1 MKAIRVH
8 RFGGPE
14 VLQLDDVPDPKPA
27 AGQVLIRTRAIGINP
42 VETYV
47 REGKYGP
54 KDFPYTPGSDAAGVV
69 ESVGSGVTQWK
80 PGQRVYTSGSI
91 SGAYA
96 ELALC
101 KEDQIHLLPENTS
114 FEQGAALGV
123 PYATAYYGLFLRA
136 KPLAGET
143 LLVDGASGSVG
154 TAAVQLAVA
163 YGLTVIGSAGTD
175 KGLELVR
182 QQGADHVI
190 NHHEPD
196 YPKRVM
202 DLTGGT
208 GANIVLEMAAH
219 HNLGKVLGV
228 LSREGRVVVVG
239 SRGPVEINP
248 RDTMS
253 RTADI
258 RGMTLMNAT
267 PKELKGIH
275 AAIIAGL
282 KNGTLRPILNKSFPL
297 AEAAKA
303 HEAVLAPGSYGKIFL
318 TL

>member
-8 RFGGPE
+8 QFGGPE
-14 VLQLDDVPDPKPA
+14 VLKLEEVPDPKPA
-27 AGQVLIRTRAIGINP
+27 AGQVLVRARAIGINP

-54 KDFPYTPGSDAAGVV
+54 KQFPYIPGSDAAGVI
-69 ESVGSGVTQWK
+69 ESVGPDVTQFK
-80 PGQRVYTSGSI
+80 TGQRVYTAGSV

-96 ELALC
+96 QLVLC
-101 KEDQIHLLPENTS
+101 NQEQVHPLPETTS

-136 KPLAGET
+136 RPMAGET
-143 LLVDGASGSVG
+143 ILIDGASGSVG
-154 TAAVQLAVA
+154 TAAVQFAVA
-163 YGLTVIGSAGTD
+163 FGLTVIGSAGTE
-175 KGLELVR
+175 KGLNLVR
-182 QQGADHVI
+182 EQGADHAI
-190 NHHEPD
+190 DHHAPD
-196 YPKRVM
+196 YPKQVM
-202 DLTGGT
+202 ALTGGA
-208 GANIVLEMAAH
+208 GVNIALEMAAH
-219 HNLGKVLGV
+219 RNLGKVLGV
-228 LSREGRVVVVG
+228 LAKEGRVVVIG

-267 PKELKGIH
+267 SGELKGIH

-282 KNGTLRPILNKSFPL
+282 KNGTLRPIINKSFPL
-297 AEAAKA
+297 AEAGKA
-303 HEAVLAPGSYGKIFL
+303 HEAVHAPGSHGKIYL
-318 TL
+318 TP

>member
-14 VLQLDDVPDPKPA
+14 VLKLEEVPDPKVGP
-27 AGQVLIRTRAIGINP
+27 GQVVIRARAIGINP

-54 KDFPYTPGSDAAGVV
+54 KEFPYTPGSDAAGLI
-69 ESVGSGVTQWK
+69 EAVGVNVTRFK
-80 PGQRVYTSGSI
+80 PGDQVYTGGSLSGT
-91 SGAYA
+91 YA
-96 ELALC
+96 DLLLC
-101 KEDQIHLLPENTS
+101 TEDQVHPLPKNVS

-143 LLVDGASGSVG
+143 ILVDGASGSVG
-154 TAAVQLAVA
+154 TAAVQLAA
-163 YGLTVIGSAGTD
+163 AFGLTVIGSAGTD
-175 KGLELVR
+175 KGLDLVR
-182 QQGADHVI
+182 EQGADHVI
-190 NHHEPD
+190 NHHAPD
-196 YPKRVM
+196 YPKQVM
-202 DLTGGT
+202 QITGQSGV
-208 GANIVLEMAAH
+208 NIVLEMAAH
-219 HNLGKVLGV
+219 HNLGKMLGV
-228 LSREGRVVVVG
+228 LAKEGRVIVIG

-267 PKELKGIH
+267 PNELKGIH

-282 KNGTLRPILNKSFPL
+282 KNGTLRPIINRSFPL
-297 AEAAKA
+297 ADAGKA
-303 HEAVLAPGSYGKIFL
+303 HEAMLAPGSYGKNVLIP
-318 TL
+318 

>member
-8 RFGGPE
+8 QFGGPE
-14 VLQLDDVPDPKPA
+14 VLKLEDVPDPKPA
-27 AGQVLIRTRAIGINP
+27 AGQIVVRARAIGINP
-42 VETYV
+42 VETYI

-54 KDFPYTPGSDAAGVV
+54 KQFPFTPGSDAAGVI
-69 ESVGSGVTQWK
+69 ESVGSGVSSFK
-80 PGQRVYTSGSI
+80 PGERVYTSGAL

-96 ELALC
+96 ELLLC
-101 KEDQIHLLPENTS
+101 SEDQVHPLPEKIS

-154 TAAVQLAVA
+154 SAAVQLAVA
-163 YGLTVIGSAGTD
+163 FGLTVIGTGGTEEGR
-175 KGLELVR
+175 KLVR
-182 QQGADHVI
+182 EQGADHVLD
-190 NHHEPD
+190 HHKPD
-196 YPKRVM
+196 YLKEVM
-202 DLTGGT
+202 DLTGQAGV
-208 GANIVLEMAAH
+208 NIVLEMAAH

-228 LSREGRVVVVG
+228 LSREGRVVVIG

-282 KNGTLRPILNKSFPL
+282 KNGTLRPIINKTFPL
-297 AEAAKA
+297 AEAGKA
-303 HEAVLAPGSYGKIFL
+303 HEAVLAPGSMGKIVL
-318 TL
+318 TP

>member
-8 RFGGPE
+8 HFGGPE
-14 VLQLDDVPDPKPA
+14 VLKLEEVPDPKPGT
-27 AGQVLIRTRAIGINP
+27 GQVVVRTRSIGVNP

-54 KDFPYTPGSDAAGVV
+54 KEFPYTPGSDAAGLIV
-69 ESVGSGVTQWK
+69 SVGTNVTQFR
-80 PGQRVYTSGSI
+80 PGDRVYTSGSL
-91 SGAYA
+91 SGTYA
-96 ELALC
+96 QLALC
-101 KEDQIHLLPENTS
+101 TEDQVHPLPENIS

-143 LLVDGASGSVG
+143 ILVDGASGSVG
-154 TAAVQLAVA
+154 TAAVQFAA
-163 YGLTVIGSAGTD
+163 AFGLTVIGSAGTD
-175 KGLELVR
+175 KGLDLVR
-182 QQGADHVI
+182 EQGADHVL
-190 NHHEPD
+190 NHHAPG
-196 YPKRVM
+196 YPKQVM
-202 DLTGGT
+202 DLTNGA

-228 LSREGRVVVVG
+228 LAKEGRVVVIG

-258 RGMTLMNAT
+258 RGMSLMNAT

-275 AAIIAGL
+275 AAIFAGL
-282 KNGTLRPILNKSFPL
+282 KNGTLGPIINKSFPL
-297 AEAAKA
+297 ADAAKA
-303 HEAVLAPGSYGKIFL
+303 HEAVLAPGSHGKIVL
-318 TL
+318 IP

>member
-1 MKAIRVH
+1 MKAIRVYQ
-8 RFGGPE
+8 FGGPE
-14 VLQLDDVPDPKPA
+14 VLKLEDLSDPKPA
-27 AGQVLIRTRAIGINP
+27 AGQVVVRTRAIGINP

-54 KDFPYTPGSDAAGVV
+54 KQFPYTPGTDAAGII
-69 ESVGSGVTQWK
+69 EAVGANVTRFK
-80 PGQRVYTSGSI
+80 PGMRVYTSGAL

-101 KEDQIHLLPENTS
+101 SEDQVHPLPDGIS

-143 LLVDGASGSVG
+143 ILVHGASGSVG
-154 TAAVQLAVA
+154 SAAVQFAVA
-163 YGLTVIGSAGTD
+163 FGLTVFGTAGTD
-175 KGLELVR
+175 EGRKVVR
-182 QQGADHVI
+182 EQGADHFLD
-190 NHHEPD
+190 HHAPD
-196 YPKRVM
+196 YLKQIM
-202 DLTGGT
+202 DLTGQAGV
-208 GANIVLEMAAH
+208 NIVLEMAAH
-219 HNLGKVLGV
+219 QNLGKVLGV
-228 LSREGRVVVVG
+228 LAKEGRVVVIG

-248 RDTMS
+248 RDIMS

-282 KNGTLRPILNKSFPL
+282 KNGTLRPIINKSFPL
-297 AEAAKA
+297 ADAGKA
-303 HEAVLAPGSYGKIFL
+303 HEAVLAHGSHGKIVL
-318 TL
+318 TP

>member
-8 RFGGPE
+8 QFGGPE
-14 VLQLDDVPDPKPA
+14 VLKLEEIPDPKPA
-27 AGQVLIRTRAIGINP
+27 AGQIVVRARAIGINP
-42 VETYV
+42 VETYI

-54 KDFPYTPGSDAAGVV
+54 KQFPYTPGSDAAGVV
-69 ESVGSGVTQWK
+69 ESVGSGVSSFK
-80 PGQRVYTSGSI
+80 PGQRVYTSGTLT
-91 SGAYA
+91 GAYA
-96 ELALC
+96 ELLLC
-101 KEDQIHLLPENTS
+101 NEDQVHPLPEKMS

-154 TAAVQLAVA
+154 TAAVQLAA
-163 YGLTVIGSAGTD
+163 AFGLTVIGTAGTP

-182 QQGADHVI
+182 AQGADHVI
-190 NHHEPD
+190 DHHSPD
-196 YPKRVM
+196 YPKKVM
-202 DLTGGT
+202 ELTGGA
-208 GANIVLEMAAH
+208 GVNIVLEMAAH
-219 HNLGKVLGV
+219 HNLGKILGV
-228 LSREGRVVVVG
+228 LAKEGRVIVIG

-282 KNGTLRPILNKSFPL
+282 KNGTLRPIINKSFPL
-297 AEAAKA
+297 ADAGKA
-303 HEAVLAPGSYGKIFL
+303 HEAVLAPGSHGKIVL
-318 TL
+318 AP